1 MEDLVAGV
9 NKGSSNQYKCP
20 GGNIDLNCV
29 NCDVLNEK
37 TSKCAAGIETGAII
51 YCCSTGRYA

>member
-20 GGNIDLNCV
+20 GGNTDLNCV
-29 NCDVLNEK
+29 NCVLLNEK
-37 TSKCAAGIETGAII
+37 NLQNVLQELKLA
-51 YCCSTGRYA
+51 